1 MNRFV
6 AFLLAATVALTIA
19 AAPAFAQTSGSGYST
34 PAGEVQA
41 DVSSGPGTK
50 DVCTE
55 QTSGTNS
62 GTNGTAQ
69 CSKVAATTQTAS
81 GSQLPFTG
89 LDVGLLLAAG
99 FALLLVGGALSRL
112 TRSANR
118 TE

>member
-55 QTSGTNS
+55 QTSGTN
-62 GTNGTAQ
+62 GTAQ

>member
-1 MNRFV
+1 M
-6 AFLLAATVALTIA
+6 
-19 AAPAFAQTSGSGYST
+19 
-34 PAGEVQA
+34 
-41 DVSSGPGTK
+41 
-50 DVCTE
+50 
-55 QTSGTNS
+55 
-62 GTNGTAQ
+62 
-69 CSKVAATTQTAS
+69 AATTQTAS